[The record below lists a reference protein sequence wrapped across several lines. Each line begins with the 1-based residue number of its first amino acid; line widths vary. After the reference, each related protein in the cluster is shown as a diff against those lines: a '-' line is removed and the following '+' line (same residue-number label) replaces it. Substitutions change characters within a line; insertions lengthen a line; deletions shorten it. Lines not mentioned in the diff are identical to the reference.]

1 MRENNVY
8 FKEDF
13 IMLES
18 IIAYLSRVL
27 AGLVTGIDA
36 TEWNSLNDFA
46 RYANAYESF
55 RLFIYGFILS
65 GLSIIAIALIVSIVK
80 DYRKCKTLKSK
91 EEPN

>member
-8 FKEDF
+8 FKEEF

-27 AGLVTGIDA
+27 AGLVTGIDV
-36 TEWNSLNDFA
+36 TEMNHLNDFL
-46 RYANAYESF
+46 RYANAYESI

-91 EEPN
+91 EESN